1 MTRLACTSRQCASRY
16 GFMPGNGFFISDS
29 RESTVPPSAWQ
40 CRTWPV
46 STAIGACPRGLSEAI
61 VAAPRESAALLT
73 KKSAA
78 LAGDAAIHSRQT
90 LDVYFGDTSGH
101 VATAMEEPTLAA
113 KLGT

>member
-1 MTRLACTSRQCASRY
+1 MDSCRGMDSSYRT
-16 GFMPGNGFFISDS
+16 PGK
-29 RESTVPPSAWQ
+29 VPFHRAHGNVGPGL
-40 CRTWPV
+40 

-113 KLGT
+113 KLGTTRHLSPLLRKAQRL